1 MNYRRPVTLDVLSV
15 VHAALMF
22 ATVYPFLAGLL
33 GFSGSTFRT
42 VSAAG
47 ILMILP
53 VAASFFL
60 NRKIKSLIVFFLLG
74 AAITAG
80 CCYLAR
86 YWGGGDCYSG
96 FVCGAA
102 TAVGTAI
109 IFGFRI
115 YTRIL
120 YGKEKRKF
128 YAVHSA
134 DTPFDLK
141 GRELPSPLN
150 SPKLYHL
157 LWFSGLYL
165 LGMILHLRTT
175 LYILFAMVFADIFVC
190 LGYRYI
196 SALYEYIR
204 TNRRLIGLPLNAMKK
219 IHQLAG
225 ISGALL
231 LALFLLPSLLYGR
244 EFEPKIATREPVK
257 PVPQMVQQGNYY
269 IYGPDIPDTE
279 AAEASEPQKETPK
292 WVETLLKIFG
302 CLVAVSSIV
311 IAAVLLFHIIRSLEK
326 EFSEPE
332 EKDEVVFLKRG
343 RTVDGKTS
351 ADNMIREGIFSK
363 RQQIRRRYRRLI
375 RKHTKGIPS
384 PSATPTELE
393 RNAALSGSP
402 EMNELHEIYE
412 KVRYDRP

>member
-1 MNYRRPVTLDVLSV
+1 MNYRRPVILDVLSL

-22 ATVYPFLAGLL
+22 AAVYPFLAGLL

-120 YGKEKRKF
+120 YGKEKRTF

-157 LWFSGLYL
+157 LWFSALYL
-165 LGMILHLRTT
+165 LGMILCLKTT

-204 TNRRLIGLPLNAMKK
+204 ANRRLTGLPLNVMKK

-225 ISGALL
+225 IAGTLL
-231 LALFLLPSLLYGR
+231 LALFLLPALLYGR
-244 EFEPKIATREPVK
+244 EFDPKISTREPVT
-257 PVPQMVQQGNYY
+257 PAPQVMQQDNNYSY
-269 IYGPDIPDTE
+269 ASAMSDTE
-279 AAEASEPQKETPK
+279 MVENSKPHQPAPK
-292 WVETLLKIFG
+292 WIETLLKLFG

-311 IAAVLLFHIIRSLEK
+311 TAAVLLFHIIPSLEK
-326 EFSEPE
+326 GFSELE
-332 EKDEVVFLKRG
+332 EKDEVVFLKRSG
-343 RTVDGKTS
+343 SSDEKKASG
-351 ADNMIREGIFSK
+351 NILREGIFSK
-363 RQQIRRRYRRLI
+363 RQQIRRHYRRLI

-384 PSATPTELE
+384 SSATPTELE
-393 RNAALSGSP
+393 RNAALSDSS
-402 EMNELHEIYE
+402 EMKELHEIYE
-412 KVRYDRP
+412 KARYDKP